1 MLVSWGTQSSVQA
14 KSRKLGIN
22 MKKVTAPSLREMKR
36 NGEKIVSLTAYD
48 FLFASILEEVEIDVV
63 LVGDSGAMVFSGH
76 DSTLPITLD
85 EMIYHVKAV
94 RRGVERALLVADMPF
109 LTYQVSSEQAIENAG
124 RLLKEGRAECV
135 KVEGGRSITE
145 TVKKIVDVGI
155 PVMGHIGLTP
165 QSVHSLGG
173 YGVQGA
179 QSHEAE
185 RLIDDARSL
194 EQAGA
199 CAVVLEKIPAALAGK
214 ITSKLAIPTIGIG
227 AGSQCDGQILVTHD
241 MLGLFETF
249 TPKFVRKYGELGEE
263 VRKACRRFKEDVKGG
278 RFPGPEESY
287 S

>member
-1 MLVSWGTQSSVQA
+1 
-14 KSRKLGIN
+14 

-135 KVEGGRSITE
+135 KVEGG
-145 TVKKIVDVGI
+145 
-155 PVMGHIGLTP
+155 
-165 QSVHSLGG
+165 
-173 YGVQGA
+173 
-179 QSHEAE
+179 
-185 RLIDDARSL
+185 
-194 EQAGA
+194 
-199 CAVVLEKIPAALAGK
+199 
-214 ITSKLAIPTIGIG
+214 
-227 AGSQCDGQILVTHD
+227 
-241 MLGLFETF
+241 
-249 TPKFVRKYGELGEE
+249 
-263 VRKACRRFKEDVKGG
+263 
-278 RFPGPEESY
+278 
-287 S
+287 